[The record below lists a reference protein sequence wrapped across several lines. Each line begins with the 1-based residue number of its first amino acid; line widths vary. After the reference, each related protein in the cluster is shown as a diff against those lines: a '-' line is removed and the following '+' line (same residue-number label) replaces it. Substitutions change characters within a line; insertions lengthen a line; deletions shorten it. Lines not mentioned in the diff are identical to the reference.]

1 MTYRYSEI
9 VPVIGLTL
17 GKKKRKTNQYKSMQ
31 MHGHFKTETNNTSCK
46 GNTALWQLPTRKIRK
61 FIKSKFK
68 ILTCVVLLGRL
79 NTMRGISAGKYDKGN
94 KSIIMRGNMSRGNIY
109 CYQLYI
115 YCLSLALPC
124 YSQNHKQLLK
134 HFLFA
139 FKIFF
144 DQIFVHYRFLYVLWE
159 VSTGDAVMTK
169 LFFQRLCHAL
179 SYVAALMI

>member
-1 MTYRYSEI
+1 
-9 VPVIGLTL
+9 
-17 GKKKRKTNQYKSMQ
+17 MQ
-31 MHGHFKTETNNTSCK
+31 THGHFKTETNNTSCK
-46 GNTALWQLPTRKIRK
+46 GNNYRQGKFGK

-79 NTMRGISAGKYDKGN
+79 NTMRGISAGLYDKGN
-94 KSIIMRGNMSRGNIY
+94 KSIMMRGTWVGEIWNIY

-124 YSQNHKQLLK
+124 YSQNHNQLLQ
-134 HFLFA
+134 HLLFA

-144 DQIFVHYRFLYVLWE
+144 DQMFVHYRFLYVLWE

-179 SYVAALMI
+179 SCVAALMI